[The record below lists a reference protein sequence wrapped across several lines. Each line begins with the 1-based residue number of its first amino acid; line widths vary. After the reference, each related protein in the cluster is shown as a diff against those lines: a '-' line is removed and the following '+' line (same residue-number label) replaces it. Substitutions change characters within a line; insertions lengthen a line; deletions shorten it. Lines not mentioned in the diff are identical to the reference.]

1 MSAEP
6 ASAEQAVRQYLSWL
20 SNPDLLRDEA
30 RISDLRAKADG
41 ETDPIAKLKILTEL
55 ERASA
60 VDAEGVKLAFIQH
73 AKSWAD
79 ANDVSAGAFRMLGV
93 DEVML
98 AAAGLVAGRRRRIR
112 RVDATGRR
120 AANVSATVIKERV
133 ATLSE
138 PFTLSDLMN
147 DVGGSPATV
156 RKAVDELIAEGSVER
171 LGPMTHHAARGRAPI
186 QYRRISRSH

>member
-1 MSAEP
+1 MSADL
-6 ASAEQAVRQYLSWL
+6 ASAEQAVRQYLAWL

-41 ETDPIAKLKILTEL
+41 ETDPIAKLRIFTEL

-73 AKSWAD
+73 AKAWAD
-79 ANDVSAGAFRMLGV
+79 GNDVTAGAFRLLGV

-98 AAAGLVAGRRRRIR
+98 AAAGLIGGARKRNR
-112 RVDATGRR
+112 RVDAGGHR
-120 AANVSATVIKERV
+120 AANVSAIVIKQRV
-133 ATLSE
+133 GSLDDA
-138 PFTLSDLMN
+138 FTLSDLMN

-156 RKAVDELIAEGSVER
+156 RKAVEEMIADGSVEK
-171 LGPMTHHAARGRAPI
+171 LGPIAHHAARGRAPI
-186 QYRRISRSH
+186 QYRRTRVSH